1 MFKPLIASLMLTS
14 AVVYAKPMPLTAARY
29 AQQLGVGMDVDWAR
43 TERGIREFDPL
54 VVRDFKAKGLTHVR
68 IRVAGA
74 PTEARLIHLRKL
86 VEACEI
92 LWCHTHYCLSGGC
105 V

>member
-54 VVRDFKAKGLTHVR
+54 VVRDFKAKGLDACPYSCGR
-68 IRVAGA
+68 RADGSA
-74 PTEARLIHLRKL
+74 PHPFA
-86 VEACEI
+86 
-92 LWCHTHYCLSGGC
+92 
-105 V
+105 